1 MLINPFSNIDQS
13 SNHELKIVTILTI
26 LTTILIINYDYN

>member
-13 SNHELKIVTILTI
+13 SNHELKIITILTI
-26 LTTILIINYDYN
+26 LITMTMINTNY